1 MRSPAVLAPSVLGRW
16 WDREFKDE
24 TNDPNDVY
32 DKGSPDYQDDY
43 DAQKTK
49 DLKWRIVCA
58 GVQRLI
64 EQQGLDEAD
73 VMLWFDWQS
82 SALHGSS
89 NPGLQP
95 RASPAAHARSLC
107 PPHSLPGRQG
117 QEARRREEPDQ
128 VGDDVPVHARAD

>member
-1 MRSPAVLAPSVLGRW
+1 M
-16 WDREFKDE
+16 
-24 TNDPNDVY
+24 Y
-32 DKGSPDYQDDY
+32 DKGAPDYQSDY
-43 DAQKTK
+43 PDEERERMDKWGKPTGEMGTYQKPK

-64 EQQGLDEAD
+64 EQEGLDEAD

-82 SALHGSS
+82 SALPRRS

-107 PPHSLPGRQG
+107 PPQSTRTTRPRSST
-117 QEARRREEPDQ
+117 A
-128 VGDDVPVHARAD
+128 